1 MKYSRNKKERAD
13 LVKQAGGDIDNLQIA
28 VAK

>member
-13 LVKQAGGDIDNLQIA
+13 LVKQVGGDIDNLQIA
-28 VAK
+28 AAV